1 MEDHS
6 FEDLIENLFDGVYY
20 VDCKRT
26 ITYWNAAAE
35 RITGYERAE
44 VLGKPCA
51 ANILRHIDEA
61 GTELCQNGCPL
72 AATLQDGQSREINV
86 YLHHNQGYR
95 LPVAVRVSPVR
106 DESGAIVGAAEVFTE
121 NAELRQVLNDLE
133 ALRQKA
139 SHDELTCAGNRRAA
153 EIALK
158 TRFFELHQFGT
169 PFGLVFLDIDYFK
182 QINDAHGHG
191 VGDQVLRLAANTLAA
206 ALRRGDLLV
215 RWGGEEFLVL
225 CPETNL
231 EQAAILA
238 ERLCRAVREHDFQ
251 TTRRH
256 TVSAGVA
263 ELSESDTVDSLL
275 NRTDQAL
282 YQAKNGGRDRVQ
294 ARAATDRQ

>member
-20 VDCKRT
+20 VDRKRT

-35 RITGYERAE
+35 HITGYKRAE

-51 ANILRHIDEA
+51 ANILRHIDEN

-72 AATLQDGQSREINV
+72 GATLQDGQSREVNV

-139 SHDELTCAGNRRAA
+139 SHDELTGAGNRRAA

-169 PFGLVFLDIDYFK
+169 PFGLVFLDVDHFK
-182 QINDAHGHG
+182 QINDVHGHG
-191 VGDQVLRLAANTLAA
+191 VGDQVLRLTANTLAA

-225 CPETNL
+225 LADADAAVLARVTERLRVLVERSFLMLDGHRLSFTISLGATLAQPDDTPETL
-231 EQAAILA
+231 I
-238 ERLCRAVREHDFQ
+238 
-251 TTRRH
+251 
-256 TVSAGVA
+256 
-263 ELSESDTVDSLL
+263 
-275 NRTDQAL
+275 
-282 YQAKNGGRDRVQ
+282 
-294 ARAATDRQ
+294 ARADALMYQTKEAGRNRVTLG

>member
-35 RITGYERAE
+35 RITGYKRAE

-121 NAELRQVLNDLE
+121 NVELRQVLNDLE

-139 SHDELTCAGNRRAA
+139 SHDELTGAGNRRAA

-225 CPETNL
+225 L
-231 EQAAILA
+231 ADADAAVLA
-238 ERLCRAVREHDFQ
+238 RITERLRVLVERSFLMLDGHRLNFTASLGATLAQPD
-251 TTRRH
+251 
-256 TVSAGVA
+256 
-263 ELSESDTVDSLL
+263 DTPE
-275 NRTDQAL
+275 AL
-282 YQAKNGGRDRVQ
+282 I
-294 ARAATDRQ
+294 ARADALMYQSKQAGRNCVTIG

>member
-20 VDCKRT
+20 VDRKRT

-61 GTELCQNGCPL
+61 GNELCQNGCPL
-72 AATLQDGQSREINV
+72 AATLQDGQSREVNV

-139 SHDELTCAGNRRAA
+139 SHDELTGAGNRRAA

-158 TRFFELHQFGT
+158 TRFFELHQFDT
-169 PFGLVFLDIDYFK
+169 PFGLVFLDIDHFK
-182 QINDAHGHG
+182 QINDVHGHG
-191 VGDQVLRLAANTLAA
+191 VGDQVLRLTANTLAA

-225 CPETNL
+225 LADADAAVLARVIERLRVLVERSFLILDGHQLSFTISLGATLAQPGDTPETL
-231 EQAAILA
+231 IA
-238 ERLCRAVREHDFQ
+238 RAD
-251 TTRRH
+251 
-256 TVSAGVA
+256 
-263 ELSESDTVDSLL
+263 
-275 NRTDQAL
+275 AL
-282 YQAKNGGRDRVQ
+282 MYQAKQAGRNRV
-294 ARAATDRQ
+294 AVG

>member
-20 VDCKRT
+20 VDRKRT

-72 AATLQDGQSREINV
+72 AATLQDGQSREVNV

-139 SHDELTCAGNRRAA
+139 SHDELTGAGNRRAA

-169 PFGLVFLDIDYFK
+169 PFGLVFLDIDHFK
-182 QINDAHGHG
+182 QINDVHGHG
-191 VGDQVLRLAANTLAA
+191 VGDQVLRLTANTLAA

-225 CPETNL
+225 L
-231 EQAAILA
+231 ADADAAVLA
-238 ERLCRAVREHDFQ
+238 RVTERLRVLVERSFLMLDGH
-251 TTRRH
+251 R
-256 TVSAGVA
+256 
-263 ELSESDTVDSLL
+263 LSFTISLGATLALPDDTPESLI
-275 NRTDQAL
+275 
-282 YQAKNGGRDRVQ
+282 
-294 ARAATDRQ
+294 ARADALMYQTKEAGRNRVTLG